1 PHRHRIV
8 AFRRDDFDSR
18 AHAFNFRCADEHH
31 LERRFAELAGADR
44 AVDLTPVGVAANA
57 NVERSQTELV
67 GIRDFLC
74 QHDGAR
80 TGSECRLPAH
90 EFLELRASL
99 LAEALQKRARLS
111 ARDDE
116 TVDLIE
122 LLRLSDEYY
131 LGAKFFETLLVG

>member
-1 PHRHRIV
+1 MQAIILAQLGMECSRHGLSLPHRDRIV

-57 NVERSQTELV
+57 NVERSQTELAGV
-67 GIRDFLC
+67 GDFLR

-80 TGSECRLPAH
+80 TGAECRLQAH
-90 EFLELRASL
+90 EFLKLRDSL
-99 LAEALQKRARLS
+99 LAEDLQERA
-111 ARDDE
+111 
-116 TVDLIE
+116 
-122 LLRLSDEYY
+122 
-131 LGAKFFETLLVG
+131 